1 MIKTSQLIV
10 TAILS
15 LIVLCPT
22 VSHSGTT
29 ITVSGVQYNLETI
42 TSTGTSTWVAPSGVS
57 SIEYLIVGGGGGGGN
72 GGGGG
77 GGVLTGTYSIT
88 AGSSYSINVGGGAAG
103 GDRSGMNP
111 NGTASNGQNSTAFG
125 QTALGGGG
133 GAFGAPWFSPL
144 GAVGSSG
151 GGGSYDNTSGGGSGT
166 AG

>member
-72 GGGGG
+72 GGG
-77 GGVLTGTYSIT
+77 VLTGTYSIT

-103 GDRSGMNP
+103 GQSLKSD
-111 NGTASNGQNSTAFG
+111 T
-125 QTALGGGG
+125 
-133 GAFGAPWFSPL
+133 
-144 GAVGSSG
+144 
-151 GGGSYDNTSGGGSGT
+151 
-166 AG
+166 